1 MAQQG
6 LFQVTNRTLDRA
18 AAVPE
23 PSLSDAALLCQYFIY
38 VLALLRTG

>member
-1 MAQQG
+1 M
-6 LFQVTNRTLDRA
+6 TNRALDRA

-23 PSLSDAALLCQYFIY
+23 SSLSGTALLCHYFIY